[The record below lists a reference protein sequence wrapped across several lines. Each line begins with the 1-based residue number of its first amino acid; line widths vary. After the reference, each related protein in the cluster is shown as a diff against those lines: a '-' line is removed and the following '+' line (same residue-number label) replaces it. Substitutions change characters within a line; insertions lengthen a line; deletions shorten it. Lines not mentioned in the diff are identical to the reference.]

1 MEKNHLKVRGFQVSF
16 APSDVAGFSVAN
28 KQDEDG
34 DGRETDEEM
43 EKLISVSI
51 KSVSKS
57 WTLLQH

>member
-1 MEKNHLKVRGFQVSF
+1 M
-16 APSDVAGFSVAN
+16 AN